1 MSRLLSPRGR
11 LIIAHFDWI
20 LFPGNVVEATERLIE
35 RHNPAWSL
43 GGGMGLYPAWLTDV
57 AIAGFVEVET
67 FSFDV
72 RVPYTH
78 ESWRGRIRA
87 SAGVAA
93 SLGPGQV
100 RSFDEDL
107 ERLLQNHFPE
117 DPLRVPHRV
126 FALVCKVTQDG

>member
-1 MSRLLSPRGR
+1 
-11 LIIAHFDWI
+11 
-20 LFPGNVVEATERLIE
+20 
-35 RHNPAWSL
+35 
-43 GGGMGLYPAWLTDV
+43 MGLYPAWLTDV

-100 RSFDEDL
+100 RGFDQDL